1 MILPFVSLWLLALFA
16 SWENISILPRCFAAE
31 TSSASSTAT
40 HTSNHAVIV
49 SSSRYWFNYRHT
61 TNALS
66 IYQLLKR
73 NGIPDDNIVLM
84 LADEYAINDR
94 NVYKNR
100 LLTKGRTGDSIY
112 DSDTQI
118 DYRGDDVS
126 VDNFLR
132 VLRGQP
138 HESSL
143 PVLQSNQ
150 HSHVLIYL
158 TGHGGNQFFKFQ
170 DVEEITSQ
178 QLARAVA
185 GMHERSKYQEVLIVA
200 DTCQAYT
207 LADHMEQVPNVTIIA
222 SSLKGESS
230 YAHHVDGDLGLS
242 VTERY
247 TAAMVDY
254 LKAMPEHLQVS
265 LQQGLVDPYP
275 FRVQRAHI
283 GANDASAVRKLDEAL
298 VSEFFA
304 NVETNGKVV
313 EEDVHDDW
321 MAVHQSP
328 HRFVAPVR
336 TSRTTNVDSTQ
347 HAAAECLM
355 QDGPS
360 DNGATAAVD
369 DEIHSQPAILFPGM
383 EPTDP
388 MFLTWTALFVGAIAW
403 MQQRLK

>member
-1 MILPFVSLWLLALFA
+1 MKLPFVSLWLLVLLVCWDNV
-16 SWENISILPRCFAAE
+16 SNLPRFAAE

-73 NGIPDDNIVLM
+73 NGIPDDNIILM

-94 NVYKNR
+94 NVFQNR
-100 LLTKGRTGDSIY
+100 LLTKGRTGVSLY
-112 DSDTQI
+112 DFDTQI

-132 VLRGQP
+132 VLLGQP

-143 PVLQSNQ
+143 PVLRSNER
-150 HSHVLIYL
+150 SHVLIYL

-207 LADHMEQVPNVTIIA
+207 IADHMAHVPNVTIIA
-222 SSLKGESS
+222 SSLRGESS

-247 TAAMVDY
+247 TAAMVEY

-265 LQQGLVDPYP
+265 LQQGLVDQYP
-275 FRVQRAHI
+275 FSVQRAHI
-283 GANDASAVRKLDEAL
+283 GATDASAVRKLDEAM
-298 VSEFFA
+298 VSDFFA
-304 NVETNGKVV
+304 NVETRNGKV
-313 EEDVHDDW
+313 EDIRDDW
-321 MAVHQSP
+321 IAVHRSP

-336 TSRTTNVDSTQ
+336 TSRTTNSDQTQ
-347 HAAAECLM
+347 YAAEECLM
-355 QDGPS
+355 QDGLS
-360 DNGATAAVD
+360 DNGVAADD
-369 DEIHSQPAILFPGM
+369 DEILHKPAVLFPGM

-388 MFLTWTALFVGAIAW
+388 TFLTWTALFVGAIAW